1 MAKAMLKSKPFSV
14 SKLSTQ
20 DAQRMTDA
28 LLHFST
34 PLGAKELF
42 KSQNEDK
49 VDALVKTLGGHGSN
63 IGNYHA
69 QAVNQLWKA
78 LPDAE
83 RDEWA
88 EKARQTLDVGTY
100 VLFDLK
106 AGICGSNSCWT
117 FRNQD
122 EIVVLLGTLFEAI
135 VQSGRVGKVE
145 FSANIALRRPD
156 GELVGE

>member
-1 MAKAMLKSKPFSV
+1 MANEMGQKIRRLFENHRNIAMAKAILKSKPFSV
-14 SKLSTQ
+14 SKFSTQ
-20 DAQRMTDA
+20 DAQHMTDA
-28 LLHFST
+28 LLQFST

-49 VDALVKTLGGHGSN
+49 VDVLVKTLGGHGSN

-88 EKARQTLDVGTY
+88 EKARQMLDVGTY
-100 VLFDLK
+100 VL
-106 AGICGSNSCWT
+106 SC
-117 FRNQD
+117 FKVR
-122 EIVVLLGTLFEAI
+122 ILL
-135 VQSGRVGKVE
+135 V
-145 FSANIALRRPD
+145 
-156 GELVGE
+156 